1 MGLAPVSIWELLIK
15 GIPEN
20 FISMIALYIFT
31 NTKVTIKKYVIL
43 SLILAVI
50 TYFTRWFPINLATH
64 TMLVLLALM
73 LIHLAAN
80 KGDLNYIIKTIVSVI
95 VIALIIL
102 ISETLDFLLLA
113 QIYGQEKANE
123 ILLAGDPILRSLAA
137 LPSIAIFGAVVLV
150 VYLIK
155 KTKTRKRNGNLGEKA
170 GE

>member
-1 MGLAPVSIWELLIK
+1 
-15 GIPEN
+15 
-20 FISMIALYIFT
+20 
-31 NTKVTIKKYVIL
+31 
-43 SLILAVI
+43 
-50 TYFTRWFPINLATH
+50 
-64 TMLVLLALM
+64 
-73 LIHLAAN
+73 
-80 KGDLNYIIKTIVSVI
+80 
-95 VIALIIL
+95 
-102 ISETLDFLLLA
+102 LDFLLLA